1 MSSDI
6 VAQMRARA
14 ASARADAARALARE
28 IAKRAKATELAA
40 RLAEGWL
47 EPWKADLEEGR
58 LYLIDRSLDPA
69 VPKFYVGLS
78 PSGLLEFRNM
88 ATGLVY
94 YLLPDTEALVTPYRR
109 TK

>member
-6 VAQMRARA
+6 VAQMRAKA
-14 ASARADAARALARE
+14 ASVRAEATRALARE
-28 IAKRAKATELAA
+28 VARRAKAAELTT

-58 LYLIDRSLDPA
+58 LYLIDRSLDPT
-69 VPKFYVGLS
+69 VPKFYVGRS

-94 YLLPDTEALVTPYRR
+94 YLLPDTEALVTPHRR

>member
-6 VAQMRARA
+6 VAQMRAKA
-14 ASARADAARALARE
+14 ASVRAEATRVLARE
-28 IAKRAKATELAA
+28 IAKRTKAAELAA
-40 RLAEGWL
+40 HLAEGWL
-47 EPWKADLEEGR
+47 EPWKTGLEEGR
-58 LYLIDRSLDPA
+58 LYLIDRSLDPTI
-69 VPKFYVGLS
+69 PKFYVGLS

-94 YLLPDTEALVTPYRR
+94 YLLPDTEALVMPYRR